1 MATRKIVIL
10 GNETLRK
17 TSKPVIDFGEDL
29 AKLLDDMK
37 DTMLQRHGV
46 GIAAVQ
52 VGVLRRAIV
61 IELDEGEYLEIINP
75 EILKTKGKVTS
86 SEGCLSIPN
95 FYCDVPRPRY
105 VKIKAQNRKGEF
117 FEFEAQDY
125 IARCVCHEI
134 DHLNGVLF
142 VDLTD
147 EGREY
152 KAEKGVK

>member
-1 MATRKIVIL
+1 MATRKIVVL

-29 AKLLDDMK
+29 SKLLDDMK

-86 SEGCLSIPN
+86 SDQDMSKSRLKIENAN
-95 FYCDVPRPRY
+95 FLNLKP
-105 VKIKAQNRKGEF
+105 KIISRVVFATK
-117 FEFEAQDY
+117 
-125 IARCVCHEI
+125 
-134 DHLNGVLF
+134 
-142 VDLTD
+142 LTT
-147 EGREY
+147 
-152 KAEKGVK
+152 